1 MSLQSLLAYLRD
13 TPLDGVDPTE
23 TRLLVRSLLNDLPQ
37 PVPPDLLELAHRL
50 ERVEDAMSTGG
61 DATEDLAAL
70 LSSFD
75 APQAVSPGEQLEQWV
90 RQVAAGLS
98 RDEWYTETYA
108 SVESAVA
115 EYREGNREL
124 LERVLQEVASRLEGA
139 WEPYYH
145 APVAADEVTAETVVG
160 HRILLEGVQGWFD
173 ALEALRLAAAG
184 EVSWDDALAQ
194 AEAANRL
201 LVAVPRLARQVEL
214 EAGPDGI

>member
-1 MSLQSLLAYLRD
+1 MPLQTLLAYLRA
-13 TPLDGVDPTE
+13 TPLDQVDPTE

-50 ERVEDAMSTGG
+50 ERIEDAMSTGS

-70 LSSFD
+70 LRSFD
-75 APQAVSPGEQLEQWV
+75 APEAASPGEQLEQWV
-90 RQVAAGLS
+90 REVAAGLS
-98 RDEWYTETYA
+98 QEEWYTETYA
-108 SVESAVA
+108 SVEAAVA
-115 EYREGNREL
+115 EFQEGNPGP
-124 LERVLQEVASRLEGA
+124 LERVLQEVASRLESA

-145 APVAADEVTAETVVG
+145 APVAAEEVTAETVVG

-173 ALEALRLAAAG
+173 ALECLRLAAAG
-184 EVSWDDALAQ
+184 EFPWDEALAQ

>member
-1 MSLQSLLAYLRD
+1 MSLQSLLAYLRA
-13 TPLDGVDPTE
+13 TPLDEVDPTE
-23 TRLLVRSLLNDLPQ
+23 TRLLVRSLLGDLPQ
-37 PVPPDLLELAHRL
+37 PVPQDLLDLAHRL
-50 ERVEDAMSTGG
+50 ERIEDAMSTGG

-70 LSSFD
+70 VRAFD
-75 APQAVSPGEQLEQWV
+75 EPQAASPGEQLEQWV
-90 RQVAAGLS
+90 REVAAGLS

-108 SVESAVA
+108 SVEAA
-115 EYREGNREL
+115 AADHQEGNPEP

-145 APVAADEVTAETVVG
+145 APVAAEEVTAETVVG

-184 EVSWDDALAQ
+184 EFSWDEALAQ

-201 LVAVPRLARQVEL
+201 LVAVPRLARQVEI
-214 EAGPDGI
+214 EAGADGI